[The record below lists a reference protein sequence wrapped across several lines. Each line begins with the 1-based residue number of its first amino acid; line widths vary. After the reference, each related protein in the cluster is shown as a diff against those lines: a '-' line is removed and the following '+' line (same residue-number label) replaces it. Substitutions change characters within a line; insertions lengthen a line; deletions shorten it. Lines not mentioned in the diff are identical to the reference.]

1 MCSLILACSWNAI
14 PSAWLTCL
22 STCEVFCF
30 VIFFFVM
37 LGICLLES
45 CFIFSKGRQIGTRSI
60 EQEQCERETVI
71 KTLHGKA
78 PIFNN
83 EKN

>member
-45 CFIFSKGRQIGTRSI
+45 CFIFSKGRQIGTRFI
-60 EQEQCERETVI
+60 IKVRERGEVREE
-71 KTLHGKA
+71 LGG
-78 PIFNN
+78 
-83 EKN
+83 EV